1 MNSQL
6 IKILQEAKY
15 AKILY
20 CRAGGGAGSV
30 IMMEY
35 VVNDVLYV
43 LFINT
48 VWRIES
54 QHEVI
59 ATSADDVEPING
71 LIAKAV
77 SNLENK
83 AILSVEL
90 LAFYDLKISFENN
103 LCLKVF
109 NVFTKNTE
117 TNCNWTISIPSQN
130 ISLDVTSEFKIKTG
144 CYY

>member
-1 MNSQL
+1 M
-6 IKILQEAKY
+6 II
-15 AKILY
+15 
-20 CRAGGGAGSV
+20 
-30 IMMEY
+30 
-35 VVNDVLYV
+35 YV

-77 SNLENK
+77 SILENK